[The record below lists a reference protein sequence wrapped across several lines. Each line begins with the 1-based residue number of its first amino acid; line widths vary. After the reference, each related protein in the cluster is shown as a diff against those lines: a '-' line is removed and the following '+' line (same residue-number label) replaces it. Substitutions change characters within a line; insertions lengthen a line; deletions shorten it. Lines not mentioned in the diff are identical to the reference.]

1 MNREM
6 LMLVAV
12 SILFLIVCINDFLF
26 FRIEDSLSVS
36 LVVLYAIAYI
46 SGDINSSILQ
56 ALSIASL
63 CFAISVV
70 LNHFDLL
77 GGGDVKLLF
86 GIGLFIS
93 DSPISFM
100 ICLSVFSLII
110 AAIYITCSKNI
121 ELIRQRLS
129 KTVFHLKDT
138 YENQMM
144 KYLYIAIF
152 PSAYKVTEEELSEI
166 KQSDSIIKQEIP
178 YGVILSLSTISSII
192 LFKFNGGIEL

>member
-129 KTVFHLKDT
+129 KKVFHLKDT

-144 KYLYIAIF
+144 RYLYMAIF

>member
-1 MNREM
+1 
-6 LMLVAV
+6 MLVAV

-144 KYLYIAIF
+144 RYLYMAIF

-166 KQSDSIIKQEIP
+166 KQSDSVIKQEIP

>member
-1 MNREM
+1 
-6 LMLVAV
+6 MLVAV

-26 FRIEDSLSVS
+26 FRIEDSLSIS

-144 KYLYIAIF
+144 RYLYMAIF

-166 KQSDSIIKQEIP
+166 KQSDSVIKQEIP

>member
-26 FRIEDSLSVS
+26 FRIEDSLSIS

-144 KYLYIAIF
+144 RYLYMAIF

-166 KQSDSIIKQEIP
+166 KQSDSVIKQEIP

>member
-1 MNREM
+1 
-6 LMLVAV
+6 MLVAV

-36 LVVLYAIAYI
+36 LVVLYAITYI

-110 AAIYITCSKNI
+110 AAIYITCSTNI

-138 YENQMM
+138 YKNQMV
-144 KYLYIAIF
+144 KYLYMAIF

-166 KQSDSIIKQEIP
+166 KQSDSVIKQEIP